1 MCGVCSCYV
10 APAPPMT
17 PRCPAEPA
25 AAAHSCGQLRG
36 KSAAAPRTAPALT
49 SPLHNRDVPWPQPPH
64 GQIWSR
70 HRPGAAD
77 PRSGSEIFL
86 WAFVNTTPEINYP
99 LSPGRLVLGTSTW
112 NFIPFEEIKITLV
125 ERATPSAEAG
135 ADHHSHSISL
145 YLSTVLCTSDSTL
158 PPYSLLHGP
167 ILLGLVSR
175 VCPFSFQQN

>member
-1 MCGVCSCYV
+1 
-10 APAPPMT
+10 MT

-70 HRPGAAD
+70 HRHRPRTAD

-86 WAFVNTTPEINYP
+86 WAFVNTTAEINYP
-99 LSPGRLVLGTSTW
+99 LSPGRLVPGTSTW

-125 ERATPSAEAG
+125 VRATPSAEAG
-135 ADHHSHSISL
+135 VGHHSISL
-145 YLSTVLCTSDSTL
+145 VPQHSSLHWRLYSASLFAITPTNFILTVFRV
-158 PPYSLLHGP
+158 H
-167 ILLGLVSR
+167 LLG
-175 VCPFSFQQN
+175 F

>member
-1 MCGVCSCYV
+1 MCGVCCCYV

-70 HRPGAAD
+70 HRHRGPA
-77 PRSGSEIFL
+77 EWQWNIFMG
-86 WAFVNTTPEINYP
+86 FCKHNT
-99 LSPGRLVLGTSTW
+99 GD
-112 NFIPFEEIKITLV
+112 K
-125 ERATPSAEAG
+125 
-135 ADHHSHSISL
+135 
-145 YLSTVLCTSDSTL
+145 LSTVPGPPGVWCSGRQLGILFLLRKSKSLWLREPLHQPRRSRPSQSQYFTL
-158 PPYSLLHGP
+158 PQHGSLH
-167 ILLGLVSR
+167 
-175 VCPFSFQQN
+175 

>member
-1 MCGVCSCYV
+1 MFMCNVLGVCCYV
-10 APAPPMT
+10 APVPPMT

-64 GQIWSR
+64 GQIWSW
-70 HRPGAAD
+70 HRQPRAAD

-99 LSPGRLVLGTSTW
+99 LSPGRLVC
-112 NFIPFEEIKITLV
+112 
-125 ERATPSAEAG
+125 G
-135 ADHHSHSISL
+135 ARDVNL
-145 YLSTVLCTSDSTL
+145 EF
-158 PPYSLLHGP
+158 YS
-167 ILLGLVSR
+167 
-175 VCPFSFQQN
+175 F

>member
-1 MCGVCSCYV
+1 MLHTYTGTGQTMEWIHDIISITYNISILYLYYIYNIVCGMCNVWGVCCCYV

-49 SPLHNRDVPWPQPPH
+49 SPLHNRDVPWPQPQPPH

-70 HRPGAAD
+70 HRHRPRAAD

-86 WAFVNTTPEINYP
+86 WAFVNTTAEINYP
-99 LSPGRLVLGTSTW
+99 LSPGR
-112 NFIPFEEIKITLV
+112 F
-125 ERATPSAEAG
+125 G
-135 ADHHSHSISL
+135 ARDVNL
-145 YLSTVLCTSDSTL
+145 EF
-158 PPYSLLHGP
+158 YS
-167 ILLGLVSR
+167 
-175 VCPFSFQQN
+175 F

>member
-1 MCGVCSCYV
+1 MFEALHTTPHHAHRAGLALPGCLTHWVTCLHTLHCTGTGQIPRYVQTMECIHDIISIIYLYYLFHIYNIVCGMCNVWGVCSCCV

-70 HRPGAAD
+70 HRQ
-77 PRSGSEIFL
+77 PRRRG
-86 WAFVNTTPEINYP
+86 P
-99 LSPGRLVLGTSTW
+99 
-112 NFIPFEEIKITLV
+112 
-125 ERATPSAEAG
+125 AEW
-135 ADHHSHSISL
+135 
-145 YLSTVLCTSDSTL
+145 
-158 PPYSLLHGP
+158 
-167 ILLGLVSR
+167 
-175 VCPFSFQQN
+175 Q

>member
-1 MCGVCSCYV
+1 MRVVCAMCGVCSCYV
-10 APAPPMT
+10 APVPPMT

-70 HRPGAAD
+70 HRHRPGAAD
-77 PRSGSEIFL
+77 PWSGSEIFL

-99 LSPGRLVLGTSTW
+99 LSPGRLVPGTSTW

-135 ADHHSHSISL
+135 ADHHSALL
-145 YLSTVLCTSDSTL
+145 YLSTVPYTSDSTL
-158 PPYSLLHGP
+158 PPYSLSHGP
-167 ILLGLVSR
+167 ILLGLY
-175 VCPFSFQQN
+175 SF